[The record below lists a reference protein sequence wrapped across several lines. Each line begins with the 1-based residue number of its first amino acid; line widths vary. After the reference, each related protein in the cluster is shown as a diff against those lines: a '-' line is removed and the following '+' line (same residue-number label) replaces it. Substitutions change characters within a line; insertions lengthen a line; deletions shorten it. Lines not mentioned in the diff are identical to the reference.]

1 MKTTTYNTVLTIKRE
16 LNELSYSFFNDI
28 VKKSPIKAV
37 ELEPGKW
44 AFNDNEIG
52 QGRNYFCD
60 MFGYSL
66 TQEEFEF
73 EYFDDPQTLEDPEA
87 SESDKYEFYTQNGWA
102 GSNYDQKL
110 GAKEIAVKVRAFLK
124 KEFPG
129 FKFSVRSKWGMI
141 ADTLYI
147 TILSGPIQALC
158 EGNPHSFESSIS
170 GFCEQDKGRITD
182 EMLAVCA
189 KIHAFVSSYR
199 FSDSDGMIDY
209 FDTNFYCW
217 MNIGES
223 GKPYQVVEPTRPT
236 RPEKKTAATASY
248 GDTEISPVSNAIEI
262 VDYSEKA
269 IAVFGDT
276 KTVKDQL
283 KSLGGHFNPSL
294 KHKGTKRAG
303 WIFSKKQADNVRA
316 LLAPSVEAEQVAP
329 YAVCELVKNTALEE
343 LPESGDKQAI
353 NKMIAEKERAFT
365 NASENAEFYRS
376 IGNDEFA
383 DTEQT
388 RANRLEKEL
397 AQLRRALPTDPI
409 QPTGS
414 ASAADQP
421 EPVETPSAAYEDSEI
436 SQNPDIKVFQQSDEF
451 HKIICA
457 LRNNI
462 AKGHTSKTIQKNCK
476 ALRELVHDPFFR
488 SVTVPFYSKPQDFPM
503 INHEAVKEFLRR
515 VDLLAEGNSVEK
527 SLSFIS
533 RYSSIYYTME
543 DIINE
548 QKQGETPI
556 VAYGNTEISPLFSD
570 LEEKAVAA
578 YRLQSREPEKRG
590 AETLD
595 RHRLQV
601 TKDITRIPVNKRAA
615 YLEKYEALLGAW
627 LDAMARVVSPE
638 VVGKAA
644 FSKKRNEKSQKAADK
659 SKQRLD
665 GFRFRS
671 LYRYR
676 RKDPAA

>member
-16 LNELSYSFFNDI
+16 LNELSYSFFSDI

-73 EYFDDPQTLEDPEA
+73 EYFDDPQTLEDPES

-199 FSDSDGMIDY
+199 FSDCDGMIDY
-209 FDTNFYCW
+209 FDTNLYCW

-236 RPEKKTAATASY
+236 RPEKKTSATASY

-283 KSLGGHFNPSL
+283 KSLGGRFNPSL
-294 KHKGTKRAG
+294 KHNGAKRAG
-303 WIFSKKQADNVRA
+303 WIFSKKQTDKVR
-316 LLAPSVEAEQVAP
+316 LLLSEQKETNEP
-329 YAVCELVKNTALEE
+329 VKRGKSLQ
-343 LPESGDKQAI
+343 DI
-353 NKMIAEKERAFT
+353 I
-365 NASENAEFYRS
+365 
-376 IGNDEFA
+376 D
-383 DTEQT
+383 QT
-388 RANRLEKEL
+388 RRLNGNAGRNWYWSFKREKLINDIYTTYVANIGK
-397 AQLRRALPTDPI
+397 
-409 QPTGS
+409 
-414 ASAADQP
+414 
-421 EPVETPSAAYEDSEI
+421 
-436 SQNPDIKVFQQSDEF
+436 
-451 HKIICA
+451 
-457 LRNNI
+457 
-462 AKGHTSKTIQKNCK
+462 
-476 ALRELVHDPFFR
+476 
-488 SVTVPFYSKPQDFPM
+488 
-503 INHEAVKEFLRR
+503 
-515 VDLLAEGNSVEK
+515 
-527 SLSFIS
+527 
-533 RYSSIYYTME
+533 
-543 DIINE
+543 
-548 QKQGETPI
+548 
-556 VAYGNTEISPLFSD
+556 
-570 LEEKAVAA
+570 
-578 YRLQSREPEKRG
+578 
-590 AETLD
+590 
-595 RHRLQV
+595 
-601 TKDITRIPVNKRAA
+601 
-615 YLEKYEALLGAW
+615 LGAY
-627 LDAMARVVSPE
+627 SEP
-638 VVGKAA
+638 KKK
-644 FSKKRNEKSQKAADK
+644 FSKEEYTGLIRES
-659 SKQRLD
+659 
-665 GFRFRS
+665 
-671 LYRYR
+671 
-676 RKDPAA
+676 